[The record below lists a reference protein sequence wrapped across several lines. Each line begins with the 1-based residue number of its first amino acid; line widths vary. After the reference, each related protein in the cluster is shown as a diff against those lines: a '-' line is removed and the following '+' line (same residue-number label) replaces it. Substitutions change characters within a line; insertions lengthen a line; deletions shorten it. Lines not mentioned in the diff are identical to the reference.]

1 MTMSC
6 PSIRSQLP
14 DYVRATLP
22 ENEAAVVREHLQR
35 CPPCRRRCDMEEVLM
50 SRMAAQFDVPPPAP
64 DFESRVF
71 RELSSGSGRRV
82 HMAWGGAVAA
92 ALALGLFIGQFGLWQ
107 PDEAGHEAVAVAE
120 VVDTPVVAPV
130 ERTVRLAFTAGE
142 PLDDVTL
149 TLNLPP
155 HVEIAGLPGQH
166 QVRWQ
171 VSLEQGDNVL
181 ALPLRIMFP
190 GDGELVAELDAEGRQ
205 KVFRATIPDY
215 PGASRHAPVDV
226 KEPAT

>member
-1 MTMSC
+1 MSC

-14 DYVRATLP
+14 DYVRATLS

-35 CPPCRRRCDMEEVLM
+35 CPRCRRRCDMEEVLM
-50 SRMAAQFDVPPPAP
+50 SRMAAQFDVPPSAP

-71 RELSSGSGRRV
+71 GELSSGSGRRV

-92 ALALGLFIGQFGLWQ
+92 ALALGLFIGQSGLWQ
-107 PDEAGHEAVAVAE
+107 PDEAVAVAE

-190 GDGELVAELDAEGRQ
+190 GAGELVAELDAEGRQ

>member
-14 DYVRATLP
+14 DYVRATLS
-22 ENEAAVVREHLQR
+22 ENEAAVVFEHLQR
-35 CPPCRRRCDMEEVLM
+35 CPRCRRRCDMEEVLM

-71 RELSSGSGRRV
+71 GELSSGSGRRV

-92 ALALGLFIGQFGLWQ
+92 ALALGLFIGQSGLWQ
-107 PDEAGHEAVAVAE
+107 PDEAVAVAE

>member
-1 MTMSC
+1 MSC

-14 DYVRATLP
+14 DYVRATLS

-35 CPPCRRRCDMEEVLM
+35 CPRCRRRCDMEEVLM

-71 RELSSGSGRRV
+71 GELSSGSGRRV

-92 ALALGLFIGQFGLWQ
+92 ALALGLFIGQSGLWQ
-107 PDEAGHEAVAVAE
+107 PDEAVAVAE

>member
-1 MTMSC
+1 MSC

-14 DYVRATLP
+14 DYVRATLS

-35 CPPCRRRCDMEEVLM
+35 CPRCRRRCDMEEVLM

-71 RELSSGSGRRV
+71 GELSSGSGRRV

-92 ALALGLFIGQFGLWQ
+92 ALALGLFIGQSGLWQ
-107 PDEAGHEAVAVAE
+107 PDEAVAVAE
-120 VVDTPVVAPV
+120 VVDTPV

-190 GDGELVAELDAEGRQ
+190 GAGELVAELDAEGRQ

>member
-1 MTMSC
+1 MSC

-14 DYVRATLP
+14 DYVRATLS

-35 CPPCRRRCDMEEVLM
+35 CPRCRRRCDMEEVLM

-71 RELSSGSGRRV
+71 GELSSGSGRRV

-92 ALALGLFIGQFGLWQ
+92 ALALGLFIGQSGLWQ
-107 PDEAGHEAVAVAE
+107 PDEAVAVAE

-130 ERTVRLAFTAGE
+130 ERSVRLAFTAGE

>member
-1 MTMSC
+1 
-6 PSIRSQLP
+6 
-14 DYVRATLP
+14 
-22 ENEAAVVREHLQR
+22 
-35 CPPCRRRCDMEEVLM
+35 MEEVLM

-71 RELSSGSGRRV
+71 GELSSGSGRRV

-92 ALALGLFIGQFGLWQ
+92 ALALGLFIGQSGLWQ
-107 PDEAGHEAVAVAE
+107 PDEAVAVAE

-190 GDGELVAELDAEGRQ
+190 GAGELVAELDAEGRQ

>member
-1 MTMSC
+1 
-6 PSIRSQLP
+6 
-14 DYVRATLP
+14 
-22 ENEAAVVREHLQR
+22 
-35 CPPCRRRCDMEEVLM
+35 MEEVLM

-71 RELSSGSGRRV
+71 GELSSGSGRGV

-92 ALALGLFIGQFGLWQ
+92 ALALGLFIGQSGLWQ
-107 PDEAGHEAVAVAE
+107 PDEAVAVAE
-120 VVDTPVVAPV
+120 VVDTSVVAPV

>member
-1 MTMSC
+1 MSC

-14 DYVRATLP
+14 DYVRATLS

-35 CPPCRRRCDMEEVLM
+35 CPRCRRRCDMEEVLM

-71 RELSSGSGRRV
+71 GELSSGSGRRV

-92 ALALGLFIGQFGLWQ
+92 ALALGLFIGQSGLWQ
-107 PDEAGHEAVAVAE
+107 PDEAVAVAE

-190 GDGELVAELDAEGRQ
+190 GAGELVAELDAEGRQ

>member
-22 ENEAAVVREHLQR
+22 ENEAGVVREHLQR
-35 CPPCRRRCDMEEVLM
+35 CPRCRRRCDREEVLM

-71 RELSSGSGRRV
+71 GELSSGSGRRV

-92 ALALGLFIGQFGLWQ
+92 ALALGLFIGQSGLWQ
-107 PDEAGHEAVAVAE
+107 PDEAVAVAE
-120 VVDTPVVAPV
+120 VVDTPVVAPL
-130 ERTVRLAFTAGE
+130 ERTVRLAFTSGE

>member
-22 ENEAAVVREHLQR
+22 ENEAGVVREHLQR
-35 CPPCRRRCDMEEVLM
+35 CPRCRRRCDREEVLM

-71 RELSSGSGRRV
+71 GELSSGSGRRV

-92 ALALGLFIGQFGLWQ
+92 ALALGLFIGQSGLWQ
-107 PDEAGHEAVAVAE
+107 PDETGHEAIALAE
-120 VVDTPVVAPV
+120 VVDTPV

>member
-14 DYVRATLP
+14 DYVRATLS

-35 CPPCRRRCDMEEVLM
+35 CPRCRRRCDREEVLM
-50 SRMAAQFDVPPPAP
+50 SRMVAQFDVPPPAP

-71 RELSSGSGRRV
+71 GELSSGSGRRV

-92 ALALGLFIGQFGLWQ
+92 ALALGLFIGQSGLWQ
-107 PDEAGHEAVAVAE
+107 PDEAVAVAE

>member
-14 DYVRATLP
+14 DYVRATLS

-35 CPPCRRRCDMEEVLM
+35 CPRCRRRCDMEEVLM

-71 RELSSGSGRRV
+71 GELSSGSGRRV

-92 ALALGLFIGQFGLWQ
+92 ALALGLFIGQSGLWQ
-107 PDEAGHEAVAVAE
+107 PDETGHEAIALAE
-120 VVDTPVVAPV
+120 VVDTPV

>member
-1 MTMSC
+1 M
-6 PSIRSQLP
+6 
-14 DYVRATLP
+14 
-22 ENEAAVVREHLQR
+22 
-35 CPPCRRRCDMEEVLM
+35 
-50 SRMAAQFDVPPPAP
+50 
-64 DFESRVF
+64 
-71 RELSSGSGRRV
+71 
-82 HMAWGGAVAA
+82 
-92 ALALGLFIGQFGLWQ
+92 
-107 PDEAGHEAVAVAE
+107 AE
-120 VVDTPVVAPV
+120 VVDTPPVVAPV

-142 PLDDVTL
+142 PPLDDVTL

-181 ALPLRIMFP
+181 ALPPLRIMFP
-190 GDGELVAELDAEGRQ
+190 PGGDGELVAELDAEGRQ

-215 PGASRHAPVDV
+215 PGGASRHAPPVDV

>member
-1 MTMSC
+1 MSC

-14 DYVRATLP
+14 DYVRATLS

-35 CPPCRRRCDMEEVLM
+35 CPRCRRRCDMEEVLM

-71 RELSSGSGRRV
+71 GELSSGSGRRV
-82 HMAWGGAVAA
+82 HMAWGGAVAV
-92 ALALGLFIGQFGLWQ
+92 ALALGLFIGQSGLWQ
-107 PDEAGHEAVAVAE
+107 PDEAVAVAE

>member
-14 DYVRATLP
+14 DYVRATLS

-35 CPPCRRRCDMEEVLM
+35 CPRCRRRCDMEEVLM

-71 RELSSGSGRRV
+71 GELSSGSGRRV

-92 ALALGLFIGQFGLWQ
+92 ALALGLFIGQSGLWQ
-107 PDEAGHEAVAVAE
+107 PDEAVAVAE

>member
-1 MTMSC
+1 MSC

-22 ENEAAVVREHLQR
+22 ENEAGVVREHLQR
-35 CPPCRRRCDMEEVLM
+35 CPRCRRRCDLETVLM

-71 RELSSGSGRRV
+71 GELSSGSGRRV

-92 ALALGLFIGQFGLWQ
+92 ALALGLFIGQSEMWQ
-107 PDEAGHEAVAVAE
+107 PDEAVAVAE
-120 VVDTPVVAPV
+120 VVETPIVAPV

-181 ALPLRIMFP
+181 ALPLRILFP
-190 GDGELVAELDAEGRQ
+190 GAGELVAELDSDGRQ
-205 KVFRATIPDY
+205 KVFRTTIPDY
-215 PGASRHAPVDV
+215 PGASRNAPVDV

>member
-1 MTMSC
+1 MSC
-6 PSIRSQLP
+6 RSIRSQLP

-35 CPPCRRRCDMEEVLM
+35 CPRCRCRCDMEDILL
-50 SRMAAQFDVPPPAP
+50 SRMAAQFDVPRPAP

-71 RELSSGSGRRV
+71 RQLSSGSGRRV

-92 ALALGLFIGQFGLWQ
+92 ALALGLFIGQSERWQ
-107 PDEAGHEAVAVAE
+107 PDEAATVAE
-120 VVDTPVVAPV
+120 VVDSPVAAPV

-155 HVEIAGLPGQH
+155 HVELAGLPGQH

-181 ALPLRIMFP
+181 ALPLRILFP
-190 GDGELVAELDAEGRQ
+190 GAGELVAELDAEGRQ

-215 PGASRHAPVDV
+215 PGASRNAPVGV

>member
-14 DYVRATLP
+14 DYVRATLS

-35 CPPCRRRCDMEEVLM
+35 CPRCRRRCDMEEVLM

-71 RELSSGSGRRV
+71 GELSSGSGRRV

-92 ALALGLFIGQFGLWQ
+92 ALALGLFIGQSGLWQ
-107 PDEAGHEAVAVAE
+107 PDEAVAVAE
-120 VVDTPVVAPV
+120 VVDTPAVAPV

-190 GDGELVAELDAEGRQ
+190 GAGELVAELDAEGRQ

>member
-22 ENEAAVVREHLQR
+22 ENEAGVVREHLQR
-35 CPPCRRRCDMEEVLM
+35 CPRCRRRCDMEEVLM

-71 RELSSGSGRRV
+71 GELSSGSGRRV

-92 ALALGLFIGQFGLWQ
+92 ALALGLFIGQSGLWQ
-107 PDEAGHEAVAVAE
+107 PDEAVAVAE

>member
-35 CPPCRRRCDMEEVLM
+35 CPRCRRRCDMEEELM
-50 SRMAAQFDVPPPAP
+50 SRMATQFDVPPPAP

-82 HMAWGGAVAA
+82 HMARGGAVAA
-92 ALALGLFIGQFGLWQ
+92 ALALGLFIGQSGLWQ
-107 PDEAGHEAVAVAE
+107 PDETGHEAIALAE
-120 VVDTPVVAPV
+120 VVDTPV

-171 VSLEQGDNVL
+171 VSLEQGANVL
-181 ALPLRIMFP
+181 ALPLRILFP
-190 GDGELVAELDAEGRQ
+190 GAGELVAELDAEGRQ

>member
-14 DYVRATLP
+14 DYVRATLS
-22 ENEAAVVREHLQR
+22 ENEAAVLREHLQR
-35 CPPCRRRCDMEEVLM
+35 CPQCRRRCDMEEVLM

-71 RELSSGSGRRV
+71 GELSSGSGRRV

-92 ALALGLFIGQFGLWQ
+92 ALALGLFIGQSEMWQ
-107 PDEAGHEAVAVAE
+107 PDEAVAVAE

>member
-1 MTMSC
+1 MRLSLW
-6 PSIRSQLP
+6 R
-14 DYVRATLP
+14 RW
-22 ENEAAVVREHLQR
+22 
-35 CPPCRRRCDMEEVLM
+35 CPPPLSRRW
-50 SRMAAQFDVPPPAP
+50 
-64 DFESRVF
+64 
-71 RELSSGSGRRV
+71 RE
-82 HMAWGGAVAA
+82 
-92 ALALGLFIGQFGLWQ
+92 
-107 PDEAGHEAVAVAE
+107 P
-120 VVDTPVVAPV
+120 
-130 ERTVRLAFTAGE
+130 VRLAFTAGE

>member
-1 MTMSC
+1 
-6 PSIRSQLP
+6 
-14 DYVRATLP
+14 
-22 ENEAAVVREHLQR
+22 
-35 CPPCRRRCDMEEVLM
+35 M

-71 RELSSGSGRRV
+71 GELSSGSGRRV

-92 ALALGLFIGQFGLWQ
+92 ALALGLFIGQSEMWQ
-107 PDEAGHEAVAVAE
+107 PDEAVAVAE
-120 VVDTPVVAPV
+120 VVETPIVAPV

-181 ALPLRIMFP
+181 ALPLRILFP
-190 GDGELVAELDAEGRQ
+190 GDGELVAELDSDGRQ

>member
-1 MTMSC
+1 
-6 PSIRSQLP
+6 
-14 DYVRATLP
+14 
-22 ENEAAVVREHLQR
+22 
-35 CPPCRRRCDMEEVLM
+35 M

-71 RELSSGSGRRV
+71 GELSSGSGRRV

-92 ALALGLFIGQFGLWQ
+92 ALALGLFIGQSGLWQ

>member
-22 ENEAAVVREHLQR
+22 ENEAGVVREHLQR
-35 CPPCRRRCDMEEVLM
+35 CPRCRRRCDREEVLM

-71 RELSSGSGRRV
+71 GELSSGSGRRV

-92 ALALGLFIGQFGLWQ
+92 ALALGLFIGQSGLWQ
-107 PDEAGHEAVAVAE
+107 PDEAVAVAE

>member
-1 MTMSC
+1 MSC

-35 CPPCRRRCDMEEVLM
+35 CPRCRRRCDMEEVLM

-71 RELSSGSGRRV
+71 GELSSGAGRRV
-82 HMAWGGAVAA
+82 NMAWGGAVAA
-92 ALALGLFIGQFGLWQ
+92 ALALGLFIGQSGLWQ
-107 PDEAGHEAVAVAE
+107 PDEAVAVAE

-190 GDGELVAELDAEGRQ
+190 GAGELVAELDAEGRQ

>member
-1 MTMSC
+1 MSC

-14 DYVRATLP
+14 DYVRATLS

-35 CPPCRRRCDMEEVLM
+35 CPRCRRRCDMEEVLM

-71 RELSSGSGRRV
+71 GELSSGSGRRV

-92 ALALGLFIGQFGLWQ
+92 ALALGLFIGQSGLWQ
-107 PDEAGHEAVAVAE
+107 PDEAVAVAE

-190 GDGELVAELDAEGRQ
+190 GAGELVAELDAEGRQ

-215 PGASRHAPVDV
+215 PGASQHAPVDV